1 MGIGDK
7 ENSLENRV
15 LGAYDS
21 FSPAERRL
29 ADALIECHGD
39 IARHSAT
46 ELALSANVSKA
57 TAARF
62 FRKLGY
68 DGFRQARQQVLKARP
83 WGSPL
88 EALAELT
95 DPLQGRGNLGR
106 HLANDIRNLTRTAEA
121 IATQD
126 LDQAVNILSAA
137 RRILVV
143 GFRNSHSLA
152 TYAFMIL
159 NSIKP
164 DVRLLGTG
172 GLDSSEHF
180 ADLGANDAILAVG
193 FRRRPYTL
201 RKILGTARARGA
213 LSVLVADAT
222 ASKTSELADVTLACQ
237 SCGAYLFDSYV
248 SGFTILNFLCSA
260 VALSLGDTAWM
271 RLSEIEDLHTSFGDL
286 IQPEEDGME

>member
-46 ELALSANVSKA
+46 ELAQSAHVSKA

-68 DGFRQARQQVLKARP
+68 DGFRQARQQALKARP

-106 HLANDIRNLTRTAEA
+106 HLANDIRNLTRTAES
-121 IATQD
+121 IVPQD
-126 LDQAVNILSAA
+126 LDQAVTILSAA
-137 RRILVV
+137 RRVLVV
-143 GFRNSHSLA
+143 GFRNSYSLA
-152 TYAFMIL
+152 TYAFMTL
-159 NSIKP
+159 NSVKP
-164 DVRLLGTG
+164 DVRLLGSG
-172 GLDSSEHF
+172 GLAPSEQF
-180 ADLGANDAILAVG
+180 AGLGANDVILAVG
-193 FRRRPYTL
+193 FRRRPYAL
-201 RKILGTARARGA
+201 RKILETARARGA

-222 ASKTSELADVTLACQ
+222 ASRTSELADVTLACQ
-237 SCGAYLFDSYV
+237 SGGAYLFDSYV

-260 VALSLGDTAWM
+260 VAMSLGDSAWM
-271 RLSEIEDLHTSFGDL
+271 RLSEIEDLHISFGDL
-286 IQPEEDGME
+286 IQPEEDGTD